1 MLDLTGVSTLCLST
15 VVVGTV
21 LSGLAMLLASI
32 STVAGLSSVTN
43 ICYQALPSTKASIYE
58 FLTGRSSGPHSA
70 RITWDWHEPQTVG
83 KTMTFGVRFYQ
94 KNGSPYP
101 VSNGDGILIEIM
113 HEGLKVARTVEFAGD
128 LSRTG
133 CNSSSADASI
143 NTGSSVDGR
152 RDFGNRANNGE
163 ASVGLDA
170 INLTRVSFTVH
181 KSGVYS
187 IAVMVGGRHVKDSP
201 FTRSFEPGPIDPSKT
216 GFTHYTSTVVFPS
229 GTSFPL
235 VIETRDTF
243 GNLSAYKTDHKV
255 FFKIKVK
262 EAGTNE
268 RYSPTTQII
277 YNTHDKKLVMYIK
290 IDKEGCYQAV
300 VSYGDIKL
308 KNGEFDILVLNATEL
323 TKVQK
328 NVAKRKHNLWYEA
341 RLLNQNGEKLDKP
354 KKVYLYISP
363 KQLTIKEFYFK
374 IYPKKICTF
383 RVCPW
388 TKFIFNGTNNQFEA
402 PTFCIE
408 DGSQPSI
415 ELAAKERNT
424 IAATFSC
431 FLLKSIGG
439 SETFNDKRDFF
450 YREIRATHHK
460 RSHSS
465 LMLKVD
471 RAELLVTSYRAT
483 KHLNL
488 GDWCKRFEIVF
499 AGEQGLDWGG
509 LSREW
514 FEILCKELFDPA
526 SSQLFARLTDNP
538 QGLVH
543 PNPKRP
549 PSLKLKMYEFAGK
562 IVGKCLFE
570 SSVGRTQLVKARF
583 TRSFLAQL
591 IGLRVTYKHFETDD
605 PEYFTTKISYI
616 ENNDVDDMEL
626 TFAEEVYSAQGQL
639 VKVIDLVPNGSRIP
653 VTNNNKMRYLDAL
666 AQYRLVQPVKEEVDS
681 FMRGLSGELIPENL
695 LSIFDEY
702 ELELLMCG
710 TGTYSIADFKLHH
723 NVVGASSSF
732 HRVLDWFWT
741 IIASFTEEQMARL
754 IQFTTGCSQLPPGG
768 FSELNPKI
776 QLSSAPTYN
785 NLPSSHTCFNQLCLP
800 DYDSMDTFHRMLLIA
815 INEGNQGFGMA

>member
-1 MLDLTGVSTLCLST
+1 
-15 VVVGTV
+15 
-21 LSGLAMLLASI
+21 MLLASI
-32 STVAGLSSVTN
+32 STVAGLSTVTN
-43 ICYQALPSTKASIYE
+43 MCYQALPSTKASIYE

-70 RITWDWHEPQTVG
+70 RITWDWQEPQTVG

-113 HEGLKVARTVEFAGD
+113 HEGLKVARTVEFAGEF
-128 LSRTG
+128 SR
-133 CNSSSADASI
+133 NSNSVATATDVTS
-143 NTGSSVDGR
+143 SSVDSNGR
-152 RDFGNRANNGE
+152 RDAGGKVE
-163 ASVGLDA
+163 AM
-170 INLTRVSFTVH
+170 NLTRVSFTVH

-201 FTRSFEPGPIDPSKT
+201 FTRTFEPGPIDPSKT

-300 VSYGDIKL
+300 VSYGDVKL

-323 TKVQK
+323 SRVQK

-341 RLLNQNGEKLDKP
+341 RLLNQCGEKLEKP

-388 TKFIFNGTNNQFEA
+388 TKFIFNGTHNQLEA

-450 YREIRATHHK
+450 YREIRSTHHK

-465 LMLKVD
+465 LLIKVD
-471 RAELLVTSYRAT
+471 RADLLLTSYKAT
-483 KHLNL
+483 KNL
-488 GDWCKRFEIVF
+488 TLGYWCKRFEIMF

-509 LSREW
+509 VSREW

-549 PSLKLKMYEFAGK
+549 PCLKLKMYEFAGK

-605 PEYFTTKISYI
+605 PEYFTTKITFI

-626 TFAEEVYSAQGQL
+626 TFAEEVYSPQGQL
-639 VKVIDLVPNGSRIP
+639 LKVIDLIPNGSKIP
-653 VTNNNKMRYLDAL
+653 VTNSNKMRYLDAL
-666 AQYRLVQPVKEEVDS
+666 AQHRLVQPVKEEVDS